1 MKSLTS
7 GLYSALDSKMK
18 SSNLSSAYT
27 IYNDKQM
34 TKDYKNYTT
43 LIKQWEDKIAD
54 LEDRYYKQFSNM
66 ESQLAKMQSSTSSLS
81 GLLGNS

>member
-1 MKSLTS
+1 MKQLTS

-18 SSNLSSAYT
+18 STTLSSAYT

-34 TKDYKNYTT
+34 TKEYNNYTT
-43 LIKQWEDKIAD
+43 EIKEWETKISD

-66 ESQLAKMQSSTSSLS
+66 ETQLAKMQSSTSSIS
-81 GLLGNS
+81 SMLG